1 MDSKKVNDQA
11 NIKKIREEV
20 KPEAK
25 TPVATINVIYTPTG
39 GGYHIDI
46 KCTNAHL
53 IGTGRSER
61 IASKIRK
68 EIHRQRYH
76 QYVAEA
82 V

>member
-1 MDSKKVNDQA
+1 MDSKKVNDQT
-11 NIKKIREEV
+11 NIKKIREEI
-20 KPEAK
+20 KPEVNM
-25 TPVATINVIYTPTG
+25 PVATINVIYTLTG

-76 QYVAEA
+76 QTASETA
-82 V
+82 

>member
-1 MDSKKVNDQA
+1 MDSKLNDQT

-20 KPEAK
+20 KPEVK
-25 TPVATINVIYTPTG
+25 TPVATINVIYTPKG
-39 GGYHIDI
+39 SGYQIDI

-76 QYVAEA
+76 QMAPEA
-82 V
+82 A

>member
-1 MDSKKVNDQA
+1 MDSKKVNDQTD
-11 NIKKIREEV
+11 IKKIREEV
-20 KPEAK
+20 KPMES
-25 TPVATINVIYTPTG
+25 TPVATINVVYTPRG
-39 GGYHIDI
+39 GGYHLDI

-76 QYVAEA
+76 QMIPAA
-82 V
+82 

>member
-1 MDSKKVNDQA
+1 MDSKKIDDQT

-20 KPEAK
+20 KMEEKP
-25 TPVATINVIYTPTG
+25 PVATINVIYTPTG

-76 QYVAEA
+76 QTASETA
-82 V
+82 

>member
-1 MDSKKVNDQA
+1 MDKKKV
-11 NIKKIREEV
+11 EEV
-20 KPEAK
+20 KLPE
-25 TPVATINVIYTPTG
+25 VATINVTYTPSG
-39 GGYHIDI
+39 SGYQIDI

-76 QYVAEA
+76 QTVPEA
-82 V
+82 A

>member
-1 MDSKKVNDQA
+1 MDRKKE
-11 NIKKIREEV
+11 KEV
-20 KPEAK
+20 K

-76 QYVAEA
+76 QTASETA
-82 V
+82 

>member
-1 MDSKKVNDQA
+1 MDSKKV
-11 NIKKIREEV
+11 
-20 KPEAK
+20 KPEVK

-39 GGYHIDI
+39 GVFQIDI

-61 IASKIRK
+61 FASKIRK

-76 QYVAEA
+76 QMTPEA
-82 V
+82 A

>member
-1 MDSKKVNDQA
+1 MDRKKVNDQL
-11 NIKKIREEV
+11 NIKRIREEQAEV
-20 KPEAK
+20 
-25 TPVATINVIYTPTG
+25 TPVATINVIYTPVG

-76 QYVAEA
+76 QMTPEA
-82 V
+82 A